1 MAERYSMMPNGFP
14 PGIPQQHT
22 QQMGQNHLQQLQ
34 QDSHPPVP
42 GFPDNGPM
50 WNQMQQM
57 QNQFRPQSAGM
68 DGAHV
73 NPQVAE
79 LMRSQLAARQN
90 QQQQQQQQQ
99 QQFGM
104 QQMQGQPTPQ
114 QFLDPSN
121 QQQQPSQSHPGF
133 QNPSL
138 QTLNNRTAMLFQQP
152 NNPAAHRQ
160 LELMGLAHNQQP
172 QNGPINF
179 ANRMQHQQGALGG
192 QPGMGQPQQ
201 PENFLSPSLQNS
213 EGMRRPS
220 PSQQSAQPAPQP
232 GQPPHVTR
240 ASYIALTERAN
251 NLKNIITNQESQL
264 VQLTSQRT
272 RIGDATFMD
281 KVRTVSA
288 DLKNRKEHYNR
299 LLNFIHQLGAQLQAN
314 GQMNNPMG
322 GGGGGMPPQQNA
334 GGQQPSWMQAGP
346 SQPQPSFNQNGQPQN
361 GQPGGPQAHPTNGHL
376 QNHAAVPPRTGQ
388 TPHQFPNGMQP
399 NPPFQQNPGAGQ
411 EGRHFPPIPPLEKG
425 RFDTVYKS
433 FCTQRNL
440 VHNPRMMSIEA
451 RPLELYDLH
460 TQVML
465 EGGGTNVAQKDL
477 WAVIGGRMGFV
488 QFPGTDTEPAK
499 SGPGVAQHLAHAY
512 KEYLAAFDNVYVST
526 VMDSRRKND
535 AMTIAQRGQ
544 MALGGNVPPQILM
557 RPGGALTDPQ
567 QMQLV
572 MAYANLPLSELRRL
586 RVSEA
591 LIQFIENNRTTLI
604 RNATEQGIFRNQIP
618 RLEQNGPMHSGGPQF
633 AGSPPSGPMGNGMI
647 NPGQPPF
654 MRPGMQHGQME
665 NGQQPP
671 QHPGQPQLAR
681 PSREHLQA
689 AMAHITKLKSDY
701 SPERMLQNVPP
712 IEVPAEQRMEY
723 NTVLEQL
730 HRSCVDLDQKL
741 PMLFAVLKKEDVV
754 RRLVIIVQTAIQQRA
769 MISSGSTRFLVTLD
783 TLRTMLQ
790 QVQHMNDSFATI
802 LASLVGKG
810 LNMPPGGGP
819 SGMPPQLRPPGQNLP
834 GPSALP
840 INQQQPIQ
848 PPPPANSLPPQQ
860 QPPNRPLDLRPPPR
874 KRVPN
879 APSPTPPPVASAS
892 TPVHNAPTP
901 TRDMASPKS
910 PKTKPKAKP
919 APKRR
924 ASVKTAAPPSIPPPE
939 PATASA
945 PSPNGNKRPRPE
957 ESSPPH
963 QSHASPSNAPSNAP
977 GPSVAN
983 GPSPPKRIKV
993 EWEGP
998 PNPAITARA
1007 EQVEN
1012 VKTEEDSAAFLEQMT
1027 ELFKMAGGNDGQELT
1042 SDFSETLDTIFKGFG
1057 ASTDEGASGMSSLG
1071 VGDGSAPQDSAPPV
1085 VDEFEFFDFS
1095 SFGEEDDTGSKA
1107 ETPDLVSSTNPS
1119 PESGS
1124 EVDAAHALTST
1135 DVKSEDFSN
1144 DLRLGVW
1151 KEVDGGESAYFQ
1163 AGQWKWDTP
1172 MQSLDQPWAI
1182 FNS

>member
-14 PGIPQQHT
+14 PGVPQQHP
-22 QQMGQNHLQQLQ
+22 QQMGQPHLQQLQQ

-50 WNQMQQM
+50 WQQMQQM
-57 QNQFRPQSAGM
+57 QNQFRPQSTGM
-68 DGAHV
+68 DGPHV

-79 LMRSQLAARQN
+79 LMRSSLARQN
-90 QQQQQQQQQ
+90 QQQQQQQQQHQQQQ

-104 QQMQGQPTPQ
+104 QQMQGQPNPQ

-121 QQQQPSQSHPGF
+121 QQQPSQSHPGF
-133 QNPSL
+133 QNMGISNPSL

-179 ANRMQHQQGALGG
+179 ANRMQHQQGALSG

-213 EGMRRPS
+213 EAMRRPS
-220 PSQQSAQPAPQP
+220 PSQQAAQPAPQP
-232 GQPPHVTR
+232 GQPQHVTR

-272 RIGDATFMD
+272 RTGDATFMD

-299 LLNFIHQLGAQLQAN
+299 LLNFIHQLGAQLQAS
-314 GQMNNPMG
+314 GQMNNNNNMG
-322 GGGGGMPPQQNA
+322 GGGGMQNA

-346 SQPQPSFNQNGQPQN
+346 SQPQPPFNQSGPPQN
-361 GQPGGPQAHPTNGHL
+361 TQPGGPQTHAANGHL
-376 QNHAAVPPRTGQ
+376 PNHPAVPPRTGQ

-399 NPPFQQNPGAGQ
+399 NQPFQQNPGAGQ

-460 TQVML
+460 VQVMQ
-465 EGGGTNVAQKDL
+465 EGGGTNVVQKDL

-512 KEYLAAFDNVYVST
+512 KEYLAAFDNVYIST

-544 MALGGNVPPQILM
+544 MGLGGNGPPQIPM
-557 RPGGALTDPQ
+557 RPGGIADPS

-572 MAYANLPLSELRRL
+572 MAYANIPLPELRR
-586 RVSEA
+586 RGIPEP
-591 LIQFIENNRTTLI
+591 LIQFIETNRTTLI

-618 RLEQNGPMHSGGPQF
+618 RLDQGGSMHPGGQQF
-633 AGSPPSGPMGNGMI
+633 NGSPPSGPMGNPMMTA
-647 NPGQPPF
+647 GQPPF
-654 MRPGMQHGQME
+654 MRPGMQQHGQME
-665 NGQQPP
+665 NAQQP
-671 QHPGQPQLAR
+671 QQHHPGQPLAR

-689 AMAHITKLKSDY
+689 AMAHIAKLKSDY

-712 IEVPAEQRMEY
+712 IDVPAEQRMEY

-730 HRSCVDLDQKL
+730 HRACMDLDQKL

-790 QVQHMNDSFATI
+790 QVQHMNDSFSTI
-802 LASLVGKG
+802 LAGLMGKP
-810 LNMPPGGGP
+810 MTMPGGGP
-819 SGMPPQLRPPGQNLP
+819 PGMPQQLRPPQNIP
-834 GPSALP
+834 NPALP
-840 INQQQPIQ
+840 VNQPIQ

-860 QPPNRPLDLRPPPR
+860 QPPNRPPIELRPPPR
-874 KRVPN
+874 KRPQN
-879 APSPTPPPVASAS
+879 APSPTPPPVS
-892 TPVHNAPTP
+892 TPVTTP
-901 TRDMASPKS
+901 RDMASPKS

-924 ASVKTAAPPSIPPPE
+924 ASVKTAAPSLPPPE

-945 PSPNGNKRPRPE
+945 PSPANSNKRARE
-957 ESSPPH
+957 EDSSPPH
-963 QSHASPSNAPSNAP
+963 QSHASPSNTPSNAP

-983 GPSPPKRIKV
+983 GPSPPKRIKT

-1012 VKTEEDSAAFLEQMT
+1012 VKTEEDGAAFLEQMT
-1027 ELFKMAGGNDGQELT
+1027 ELFKMAAGNDGQELT

-1057 ASTDEGASGMSSLG
+1057 APTDEGASGMSSLG
-1071 VGDGSAPQDSAPPV
+1071 VGDGSVPQDGGAPPV

-1095 SFGEEDDTGSKA
+1095 SFGDEDDAGSKA
-1107 ETPDLVSSTNPS
+1107 ETPDLISSSSTNPS

-1124 EVDAAHALTST
+1124 EVDATHQGLTST
-1135 DVKSEDFSN
+1135 DVKSEDYS
-1144 DLRLGVW
+1144 DHLRLGVW
-1151 KEVDGGESAYFQ
+1151 KEVDGGESAYFHS
-1163 AGQWKWDTP
+1163 GQWKWDSP
-1172 MQSLDQPWAI
+1172 MQTPDQPWAI